1 MSEQADDNGP
11 TKLYVNLSFM
21 MRHNDVADLAQSV
34 NIDLGPDE
42 GIYTNLKTVQC
53 WKSDTRSILVYV
65 NNQLCPKGVKSTLR
79 ETL

>member
-1 MSEQADDNGP
+1 
-11 TKLYVNLSFM
+11 M
-21 MRHNDVADLAQSV
+21 MRHNDVAVLAQSV

-53 WKSDTRSILVYV
+53 WKSDARSILVCV

-79 ETL
+79 ETLKNIRQKLCGRGKLDATE